1 MSELAEQIDYEASIV
16 RTDEPAAPFAVVV
29 RSRGG
34 EEVARK
40 HVKTAEEAEFFLE
53 VLYAVLERKCLE
65 LAAVRLH

>member
-1 MSELAEQIDYEASIV
+1 MTEFAGQIDYTASIV
-16 RTDEPAAPFAVVV
+16 RTDEPAAPYAVVV
-29 RSRGG
+29 TSCDG

-40 HVKTAEEAEFFLE
+40 HVRTGEEAELFLE